1 MPVRRRLFAILVVL
15 TVAVVVPLPGPAS
28 AAPSPA
34 HVRLHVTARASGLDQ
49 PLGIVSSRD
58 GTGRLFVVE
67 KTGAVRVYRGGALQ
81 PTPYLDLRGQIAT
94 TGERGLLGLAFD
106 PDFVHHPNLWVV
118 FTRKSDGA
126 VALSRYSVPTYTA
139 STVNESTGLQ
149 ILAIRHPATN
159 HNGGQIFFGT
169 DNLLYWTVGDDA
181 TRSTAQITTVLT
193 GKILRIDPRRFCGSQ
208 RYCIPSSNP
217 FVGHPTYRHEIWL
230 WGLRNP
236 WRASVDRVN
245 RQVWIA
251 DVGQNRYEEVDVIG
265 QSFTG
270 WGGNLGWGCYEGN
283 FVYDSSLCTRVPHIF
298 PKFAYTHASGDA
310 VTGGYVYRGSA
321 YASILGGLYVFGDY
335 GSGNVWV
342 YALNGAAY
350 GQGSLFGSRGLTSF
364 GEDASGELWAV
375 TIDGVLW
382 QISATAV

>member
-1 MPVRRRLFAILVVL
+1 MPVRRRLLATAVL
-15 TVAVVVPLPGPAS
+15 LAAAVVAPLAGPAS
-28 AAPSPA
+28 AAPTPA

-49 PLGIVSSRD
+49 PVGVVSARD

-67 KTGAVRVYRGGALQ
+67 KTGAVLVYTGGSVQ
-81 PTPYLDLRGQIAT
+81 PTPYLDLRGQIET

-118 FTRKSDGA
+118 FTRRSDGA
-126 VALSRYSVPTYTA
+126 VALARYSVPTYTA
-139 STVNESTGLQ
+139 STVRTSTGLQ

-181 TRSTAQITTVLT
+181 TRSTAQNTTVLT
-193 GKILRIDPRRFCGSQ
+193 GKILRIDARRFCGSV
-208 RYCIPSSNP
+208 RYCIPSTNP
-217 FVGHPTYRHEIWL
+217 FVNHPTYRKEIWL

-236 WRASVDRVN
+236 WRASIDRVGK
-245 RQVWIA
+245 RVWIG
-251 DVGQNRYEEVDVIG
+251 DVGQNRYEEVDVVN

-270 WGGNLGWGCYEGN
+270 FGGNLGWGCYEGN
-283 FVYDSSLCTRVPHIF
+283 YVYDASLCTRVPHIF
-298 PKFAYTHASGDA
+298 PKFAYTHASGEA
-310 VTGGYVYRGSA
+310 VTGGYVYNGSR
-321 YASILGGLYVFGDY
+321 YASILGGLYVVGDY

-342 YALNGAAY
+342 YALGGAAAY
-350 GQGSLFGSRGLTSF
+350 QGSLFGSRGLTSF
-364 GEDASGELWAV
+364 GEDAAGELWAV

-382 QISATAV
+382 QLSATAV